1 MIPGRLFTFGC
12 SLTKYHYPTW
22 ADILGKQWQHYEN
35 WGTQGAGNQFIFNS
49 VIECDQRNQFTETDT
64 VLILWSALSRYDCY
78 QFGHWS
84 HIHNAF
90 PDTFGHNPYNCPT
103 GQEIFT
109 YASAYI
115 LHQYLKSKNVN
126 FRSMRW
132 NRWDHDSEVVN
143 LYRSTY
149 NEIEK
154 VDFKL
159 NRDRYPHRVCHN
171 NDLEKRQT
179 LLYERLAGE
188 SWPSLQEILAGDY
201 KITDSFIQKEIDEFL
216 VQLELENKRIEKKM
230 AEKNGIDDHPL
241 PSTHLAVVKKIF
253 PDITIDPETDAWIKH
268 IESQLLAGKPY
279 DFQTS
284 NPKKRL

>member
-22 ADILGKQWQHYEN
+22 ADILGKHWQHYEN
-35 WGTQGAGNQFIFNS
+35 WGAPGGGNQFIFNS
-49 VIECDQRNQFTETDT
+49 VIECDQRNQLNESDT
-64 VLILWSALSRYDCY
+64 VLILWSALSRHDCY

-84 HIHNAF
+84 HMHDAF
-90 PDTFGHNPYNCPT
+90 PDRYSPTSYNCPV

-115 LHQYLKSKNVN
+115 LHQYLKSKNVK
-126 FRSMRW
+126 FKSMRW
-132 NRWDHDSEVVN
+132 NYWDNDSEVVN
-143 LYRSTY
+143 LYQTTY

-154 VDFKL
+154 VDFVL
-159 NRDRYPHRVCHN
+159 NQDRYPHTACHN
-171 NDLEKRQT
+171 NDLKKRQE

-188 SWPSLQEILAGDY
+188 SWPSLPEILSGNYQITDNFIQQEIDN
-201 KITDSFIQKEIDEFL
+201 FL
-216 VQLELENKRIEKKM
+216 IHLKLENKRIDQKLFKKDGLD
-230 AEKNGIDDHPL
+230 KHPL
-241 PSTHLAVVKKIF
+241 PSNHLAVVKKTF
-253 PDITIDPETDAWIKH
+253 PDITISPETYEWINQ
-268 IESQLLAGKPY
+268 IESQLLAGKHY